1 MIILADGLPITLV
14 CTLRTALL
22 MPPLYPSLSP
32 PCFSPPFFLP
42 LIPSTFSRLALS
54 GVEIC
59 FHQLALTAHYV
70 GKDMKKK
77 SRRILKGIS
86 VGGEKDGEGREE
98 GQQSGKDTE
107 ILREME
113 TMEHVVQDTWRPYTL
128 SSIRFP
134 LPPSLP
140 CPPALPQGMMGVG
153 TTTAVMG
160 PSGCGKSS
168 LLHSLAG

>member
-1 MIILADGLPITLV
+1 VIILADGLPITLV

-22 MPPLYPSLSP
+22 MPLLYPSLSP
-32 PCFSPPFFLP
+32 PCFFPPFFPP
-42 LIPSTFSRLALS
+42 LISSTFSRLALS

-70 GKDMKKK
+70 GKDMKRK

-86 VGGEKDGEGREE
+86 VGGERDGEGREG

-113 TMEHVVQDTWRPYTL
+113 TMEHVARHLETSYSFLYPL
-128 SSIRFP
+128 SP
-134 LPPSLP
+134 ASLP